1 MKRNSAQ
8 IDRKDGIPNS
18 TGPRLESVLDRIDVC
33 LIALRRI
40 LRASEAHSKELA
52 QSAGMTPVQLR
63 VVQIVAE
70 TGSSTGGAIA
80 KRMHVAPATVTAII
94 DKLERA
100 GHVSREQSRTDRRQ
114 TLIVLTDHGRDA
126 LERAPDAL
134 QQRFARDF
142 DSLQDWEQAMM
153 VAVLERVASMLDGT
167 DGDTGAVLYPG
178 EL

>member
-1 MKRNSAQ
+1 M
-8 IDRKDGIPNS
+8 
-18 TGPRLESVLDRIDVC
+18 DRIDTC

-40 LRASEAHSKELA
+40 LRAAETYGKELA

-70 TGSSTGGAIA
+70 TGSSTAGAIA
-80 KRMHVAPATVTAII
+80 RRMHVAPATITAII

-114 TLIVLTDHGRDA
+114 THIVLTERGRNA
-126 LERAPDAL
+126 LDRAPDAL
-134 QQRFARDF
+134 QQKFATDF
-142 DSLQDWEQAMM
+142 EGLEDWEQAMI
-153 VAVLERVASMLDGT
+153 VAVLERVASMLDRT
-167 DGDTGAVLYPG
+167 ETQRGAVLYPG

>member
-1 MKRNSAQ
+1 MINAV
-8 IDRKDGIPNS
+8 IDRAGRMRNMV
-18 TGPRLESVLDRIDVC
+18 RLVIGGVNCLDRIDVC

-40 LRASEAHSKELA
+40 LRAAELHGKELA

-70 TGSSTGGAIA
+70 TGTSTGGAIA
-80 KRMHVAPATVTAII
+80 KRMHVAPATVTAMI

-100 GHVSREQSRTDRRQ
+100 GHVTRQPSPTDRRQ
-114 TLIVLTDHGRDA
+114 TLIALTDQGRTA

-134 QQRFARDF
+134 QQRFAADF
-142 DSLQDWEQAMM
+142 EALPDWEQAMI
-153 VAVLERVASMLDGT
+153 VSVLERVALMLDMPEG
-167 DGDTGAVLYPG
+167 GQGAVLYPG

>member
-1 MKRNSAQ
+1 M
-8 IDRKDGIPNS
+8 
-18 TGPRLESVLDRIDVC
+18 DRIDVC

-40 LRASEAHSKELA
+40 LRASEMHGRELA

-70 TGSSTGGAIA
+70 TGSSTGTAIA

-100 GHVSREQSRTDRRQ
+100 GHVSREQSLTDRRQ
-114 TLIVLTDHGRDA
+114 TMIVLTDQGRAA
-126 LERAPDAL
+126 LARAPDAL
-134 QQRFARDF
+134 QQKFATDF
-142 DSLQDWEQAMM
+142 DRLEDWEQAMI
-153 VAVLERVASMLDGT
+153 VATLERVASMLDSSDT
-167 DGDTGAVLYPG
+167 DSGAVLYPG